1 MSDGWIYCFK
11 NASMKDIYKVGMT
24 TRHPSQ
30 RLVEANQSDTWRPPT
45 PYVAV
50 LTRKVKN
57 VRDKESTIHDILSD
71 MGYRLHPRRE
81 FFNAPLS
88 LIEKLFSLTDG
99 EPGTMDTVSGDED
112 VIEHAASDKSIVE
125 DTDVIKQHE
134 SKIRDE
140 KMETIR
146 TFLKYFR
153 ENNPTVHKIQAAEL
167 YGNYCSWCD
176 DTDVMLETQNT
187 FGRLLVMEKSCPK
200 VRGRTGFMIYVKQLG
215 AGSIPPEDGDD
226 GDSPVEE

>member
-57 VRDKESTIHDILSD
+57 VRDKESTIHYILSD
-71 MGYRLHPRRE
+71 LGYRLHPRRE
-81 FFNAPLS
+81 FFNAPLT

-99 EPGTMDTVSGDED
+99 EPGTMDNDNVSGDED
-112 VIEHAASDKSIVE
+112 VIEHAASDKSIV
-125 DTDVIKQHE
+125 
-134 SKIRDE
+134 
-140 KMETIR
+140 
-146 TFLKYFR
+146 

-215 AGSIPPEDGDD
+215 GGSIPPEDGDD